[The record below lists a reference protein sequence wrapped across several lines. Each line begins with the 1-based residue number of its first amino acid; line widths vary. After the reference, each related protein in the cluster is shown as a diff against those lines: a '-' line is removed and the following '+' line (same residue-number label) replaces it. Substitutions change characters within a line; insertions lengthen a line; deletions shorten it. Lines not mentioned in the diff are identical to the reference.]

1 MFLTVHV
8 IELLRMCI
16 SFYEMS
22 VNSVCMIF
30 ITYRYILVQHARP
43 VGLVL
48 FSEWTNKQ
56 TNAGRYRLTTYCQQ
70 LLILLSIRAI
80 WSLII
85 YTRHFSVIRTNAEER
100 KYCACKVSTVQRY
113 GNSIIIITIV
123 AVAVVVTA

>member
-48 FSEWTNKQ
+48 FSE
-56 TNAGRYRLTTYCQQ
+56 
-70 LLILLSIRAI
+70 
-80 WSLII
+80 
-85 YTRHFSVIRTNAEER
+85 
-100 KYCACKVSTVQRY
+100 
-113 GNSIIIITIV
+113 
-123 AVAVVVTA
+123 